1 MPKLLPCRSN
11 IPDTPS
17 AFSGLPSTM
26 MSRLSAIAID
36 GEARYAFFLEKR
48 LGRLSGPSSG

>member
-1 MPKLLPCRSN
+1 
-11 IPDTPS
+11 
-17 AFSGLPSTM
+17 M

-48 LGRLSGPSSG
+48 LGRLSGHLQAEDVAQGS